1 MPVQEVDSKLLPPLK
16 NSPTKTNWWEKVGG
30 LPDLVTRI
38 SKHLVSERAYAEG
51 HAIATAISQVR
62 KVCASGRTFGGRTA
76 VHEATKAE
84 YCKAAAEIEAKR
96 AAAKGTSAVTA
107 SELTEQDALSLA
119 LYASE
124 KLGAMAEQ
132 LGPDYVIGAVR
143 EREFSE
149 GKRKRAA
156 KKGTAL
162 PDGSFPIESKGDLKN
177 AVRAIGRASKDKR
190 DKVKAHIKRRAKALG
205 MKEAVPEDWALTEE
219 ISEELILLNAI
230 AEVFTPPEGLAERF
244 VIPPLKKLRTTVRAQ
259 RRADAA
265 KSKSSSSS
273 SGGQKRAP
281 AGRSNGGQFIS
292 TGGSGPV
299 IGGIRKKLGLGA
311 DAGASETKA
320 RIEKLQRKNGLQV
333 DGIIGRQTATFL
345 LSGKKVAVGSVTTGI
360 RSRLRKRLS

>member
-1 MPVQEVDSKLLPPLK
+1 MAVQEVDSKLLPPLK
-16 NSPTKTNWWEKVGG
+16 NDPAKTNWWEKVGG

-38 SKHLVSERAYAEG
+38 SKHLVSERAYSES

-76 VHEATKAE
+76 VHESTKAE

-96 AAAKGTSAVTA
+96 AATKGKSTVADA
-107 SELTEQDALSLA
+107 ELTDQDALSLA
-119 LYASE
+119 MYANE
-124 KLGAMAEQ
+124 KLGAMAEE
-132 LGPDYVIGAVR
+132 LGPDWILGAVR

-162 PDGSFPIESKGDLKN
+162 PDGSFPIESRGDLKN
-177 AVRAIGRASKDKR
+177 AIRAIGRAAPDKR
-190 DKVKAHIKRRAKALG
+190 AKVKAHIKRRAKALG
-205 MKEAVPEDWALTEE
+205 VKEAVPEDWALTEE

-230 AEVFTPPEGLAERF
+230 AEVFIPEGGLAEKF
-244 VIPPLKKLRTTVRAQ
+244 VIPALGKLRRTVRGN

-265 KSKSSSSS
+265 KSKSSSSTS
-273 SGGQKRAP
+273 GQKRAP
-281 AGRSNGGQFIS
+281 KGTSTGGQFIG

-299 IGGIRKKLGLGA
+299 ISGIRTKLGLGKN
-311 DAGASETKA
+311 AGADQTKA

-345 LSGKKVAVGSVTTGI
+345 LSGKKVGVGKVTTGI
-360 RSRLRKRLS
+360 RSRLQKRFK